1 MNWFDV
7 VVIAFI
13 TGTVWAFVAYKALE
27 YLFAGNTEGWT
38 FQLRGKRFYKLGK
51 RKWLWADKGGWGE
64 DGPLPLHKIQVG
76 APAVTLVFASR
87 AP

>member
-13 TGTVWAFVAYKALE
+13 TGTVWSFVAYKVLE

-38 FQLRGKRFYKLGK
+38 FQLFGKRFYKLGK

-64 DGPLPLHKIQVG
+64 DGPLSLHKIIYYAFKKG
-76 APAVTLVFASR
+76 Y
-87 AP
+87 